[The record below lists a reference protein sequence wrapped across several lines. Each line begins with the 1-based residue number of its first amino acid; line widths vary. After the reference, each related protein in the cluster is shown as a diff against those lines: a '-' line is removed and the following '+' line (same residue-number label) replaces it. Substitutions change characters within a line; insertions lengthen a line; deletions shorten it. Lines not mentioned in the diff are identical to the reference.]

1 MAVRRAVWGHAAFK
15 ALHSRDYRWFW
26 LGRLASSATFQMAG
40 IAQGWLVYQLTGSG
54 FALGWVGAFGSVATL
69 VASPYGGVIS
79 DRVERRHVL
88 LLTRL
93 GMTLNILAIAAL
105 AITGRIQVWHLAAS
119 GLLGGALNAFMMP
132 AQNALMADLVDR
144 PTLLNAVSLTAVGM
158 GLMGIVGSSTAGFLI
173 DWMGAG
179 SVYIVIALL
188 YVVAIYTL
196 LKIPLQGVSAGE
208 SRSIWKEMLLGI
220 GYIKDEPVLLAL
232 LGLALTRVM
241 FAMPHSTLLPKYAE
255 DVLGLG
261 ASGLGALAS
270 ASGVGALVS
279 ALAVASLGDCR
290 WKGKLLIASGLA
302 MGLGLIGLALAPVT
316 SVAFVLIT
324 LVGVGNNAMM
334 VANQTLVQTN
344 CDDVYRGRVMSTY
357 MMMWGLTPLGT
368 IPAGALADA
377 FGVQTVWIGQG
388 LLLVLIFGLVA
399 VRSVRVRR
407 LE

>member
-1 MAVRRAVWGHAAFK
+1 MAVRRAAWGHATFK
-15 ALHSRDYRWFW
+15 ALQSRDYRWFW

-69 VASPYGGVIS
+69 LVSPYGGVIS
-79 DRVERRHVL
+79 DRVERRQIL
-88 LLTRL
+88 MLTRAA
-93 GMTLNILAIAAL
+93 MTVNILIIALL
-105 AITGRIQVWHLAAS
+105 AITGQLQVWHLAAS
-119 GLLGGALNAFMMP
+119 GLLSGALNAFMMP

-158 GLMGIVGSSTAGFLI
+158 GLMGIVGASVAGFLI
-173 DWMGAG
+173 DWLGAG

-188 YVVAIYTL
+188 YLMAMYTL
-196 LKIPLQGVSAGE
+196 LKLPLRGAPEGDT
-208 SRSIWKEMLLGI
+208 RSVWKEMLLGI
-220 GYIKDEPVLLAL
+220 GYIKDQPVLLAL
-232 LGLALTRVM
+232 LGLALARVLL
-241 FAMPHSTLLPKYAE
+241 AMPHATLLPKYAE
-255 DVLGLG
+255 DVLGVG

-270 ASGVGALVS
+270 ASGAGALVS
-279 ALAVASLGDCR
+279 ALAVAALGDCR
-290 WKGKLLIASGLA
+290 WKGRLLIASGLA

-316 SVAFVLIT
+316 GAAFVLLT

-334 VANQTLVQTN
+334 VANQTLVQAN
-344 CDDVYRGRVMSTY
+344 CDDLYRGRVMSTY

-377 FGVQTVWIGQG
+377 FGVQAVWVGQG
-388 LLLVLIFGLVA
+388 LLLVLIFGLIA
-399 VRSVRVRR
+399 WRSVRIRR